1 MTAGERLVSLS
12 GLLTGTAAAHLLA
25 IVTGGGSG
33 MIVNDGIAVEMAPME
48 VEALLA
54 DAPIVAELQDTA
66 TLVEVVSAEPIIV
79 EICE

>member
-1 MTAGERLVSLS
+1 MLGWTPLADEATADEYQF
-12 GLLTGTAAAHLLA
+12 LLA

-54 DAPIVAELQDTA
+54 DVPIVAEL
-66 TLVEVVSAEPIIV
+66 
-79 EICE
+79 

>member
-1 MTAGERLVSLS
+1 MTAGEGHASLS

-66 TLVEVVSAEPIIV
+66 TLVEVASAEPITV

>member
-1 MTAGERLVSLS
+1 MTAGERLVALS

-25 IVTGGGSG
+25 VVTGGGSG
-33 MIVNDGIAVEMAPME
+33 TIVNDGIAVEMTPME

-54 DAPIVAELQDTA
+54 DVPVVAELQDTA
-66 TLVEVVSAEPIIV
+66 ALIEIASAEPIIV